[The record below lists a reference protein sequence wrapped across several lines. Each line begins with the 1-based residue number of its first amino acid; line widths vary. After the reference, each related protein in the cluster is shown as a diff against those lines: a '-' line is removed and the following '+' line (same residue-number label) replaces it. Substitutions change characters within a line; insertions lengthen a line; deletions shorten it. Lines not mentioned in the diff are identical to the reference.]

1 MTVHFDAGALRRV
14 WPAALLGLCLALSQ
28 AVAWA
33 QTTLVMASTTST
45 EQSGLFGHLLPA
57 FKAASGLDVKVVA
70 LGTGQ
75 ALDMGRRGD
84 ADVLFVHDPV
94 AEEKLVADGFG
105 LQRWPVMYN
114 DFVLIGPGNDPAQVR
129 GKDIAQALQKI
140 AQTQAAFVSRG
151 DKSGTHAAELR
162 YWAMAGTSHMGAGY
176 KACGC
181 GMGPALNM
189 AASMGAYVLADRGTW
204 LSFKNRADLA
214 VLVQG
219 DERLFNPY
227 GVIAVNPA
235 KHPHVKLKE
244 AQRFIDW
251 VTSPA
256 GQAHI
261 AAYKIGGEQLF
272 FPNAKR

>member
-1 MTVHFDAGALRRV
+1 MSMGLTSKRSLWRSSLLSLLLAAAGGGA
-14 WPAALLGLCLALSQ
+14 G
-28 AVAWA
+28 A

-57 FKAASGLDVKVVA
+57 FKAATGLEVKVVA

-114 DFVLIGPGNDPAQVR
+114 DFVLIGPGSDPAQVR
-129 GKDIAQALQKI
+129 GKDIAVALQKI
-140 AQTQAAFVSRG
+140 AQAQVAFVSRG

-162 YWAMAGTSHMGAGY
+162 YWSMAGTSHMGAGY

-189 AASMGAYVLADRGTW
+189 ASSMGAYVLADRGTW

-235 KHPHVKLKE
+235 KHPHVKVKE

-256 GQAHI
+256 GQANI

-272 FPNAKR
+272 FPSAKR